1 MCLFLTVIIVDV
13 KLIFK
18 DVYDRLNPTDSFVIL
33 GRKSGG
39 AKTSLPFI
47 SQFPCQVR
55 DYSFLHI
62 FSWNS
67 SVSTIQIAG

>member
-1 MCLFLTVIIVDV
+1 MCLFLTVVIVDV

-18 DVYDRLNPTDSFVIL
+18 DGYVRLDTTDSFVIL
-33 GRKSGG
+33 GRKSRG
-39 AKTSLPFI
+39 AETFLPFI
-47 SQFPCQVR
+47 SYFPYQVR

-67 SVSTIQIAG
+67 SVSTI

>member
-47 SQFPCQVR
+47 S
-55 DYSFLHI
+55 
-62 FSWNS
+62 
-67 SVSTIQIAG
+67 

>member
-1 MCLFLTVIIVDV
+1 MCLFLTVVIVDV

-18 DVYDRLNPTDSFVIL
+18 DGYDRLDTTDSFVIL
-33 GRKSGG
+33 ERKFRG

-47 SQFPCQVR
+47 SQFLHQVR

-67 SVSTIQIAG
+67 SVSTI